1 MNTQIYGVSAP
12 QAPVLHLKQ
21 VAGADLVSTYERSFE
36 KVWAEAR
43 PLDDGRTAS

>member
-1 MNTQIYGVSAP
+1 
-12 QAPVLHLKQ
+12 

-43 PLDDGRTAS
+43 TLDKERTAS